1 MLIKFVPD
9 CVIFDLE
16 TTGLSP
22 EKESIIEI
30 SALRIKGGEIV
41 DEFSTLVNPGVHI
54 PYESSAIT
62 GITDDMVAGSPDVK
76 AALGMF
82 RSFVGNEVLVGHNI
96 RNFDL
101 KFIQR
106 DALKYFGS
114 EMTNEY
120 VDTLVVARRCL
131 PQLSS
136 RSLESLSSYYGVSY
150 DGAHR
155 ALADCHITYEI
166 YKRLKDEL
174 NNPCDAAKSVPV
186 CPRCGN
192 VLTKR
197 NGKFGEFWGC
207 KSYPECRFTKD
218 C

>member
-16 TTGLSP
+16 TTGLNP
-22 EKESIIEI
+22 EVETIIEI
-30 SALRIKGGEIV
+30 SALKIKGGEIV
-41 DEFSTLVNPGVHI
+41 DEFSTLVDPGFHI
-54 PYESSAIT
+54 PYEVSAIT

-76 AALGMF
+76 TALGMF
-82 RSFVGNEVLVGHNI
+82 KAFVGDEVLVGHNI

-101 KFIQR
+101 RFIQK
-106 DALKYFGS
+106 DAVRFFGC
-114 EMTNEY
+114 ELPNEY
-120 VDTLVVARRCL
+120 VDTLVVARRYL
-131 PQLSS
+131 PQLES
-136 RSLESLSSYYGVSY
+136 RSLQSLSAYYGVSY

-166 YKRLKDEL
+166 YKRLGEEIK
-174 NNPCDAAKSVPV
+174 NPCDAAKAVQV

-192 VLTKR
+192 VLTR
-197 NGKFGEFWGC
+197 RSGKFGEFWGC
-207 KSYPECRFTKD
+207 RSYPECRFTKD